1 MFDAT
6 TLAVFLVAAVALILT
21 PGQDTVYVLARGAGD
36 GRRAGVL
43 SALGVA
49 TGVLVH
55 TVAAAIGLAAL
66 FRAVPEARTVVV
78 VAGATYLTYLG
89 VKTIRDQAGDDAV
102 REGDGNPYLQ
112 GLTVNVLN
120 PQVAL
125 FFLAFLPG
133 FAPESAP
140 AIGMLILGAIYA
152 AITAIYLGSVGALS
166 GHLGGQGRRMRVAS
180 GLVLLGIAG
189 YLVVTTIP
197 P

>member
-6 TLAVFLVAAVALILT
+6 TLAVYLAAAVAVILS
-21 PGQDTVYVLARGAGD
+21 PGPDTAYVLARGAGE
-36 GRRAGVL
+36 GPGAGIR

-55 TVAAAIGLAAL
+55 TVAAAVGLAAL
-66 FRAVPEARTVVV
+66 FRAVPAARTAVVLG
-78 VAGATYLTYLG
+78 GAVYLSYLG
-89 VKTIRDQAGDDAV
+89 VGRLRRPATEARDL
-102 REGDGNPYLQ
+102 EGSPYLQ

-140 AIGMLILGAIYA
+140 AAGMVVLGALYA
-152 AITAIYLGSVGALS
+152 LVTAVYLGGVGALS
-166 GHLGGQGRRMRVAS
+166 GRFGGGSRRARVGS
-180 GLVLLGIAG
+180 GVALLGIAAW
-189 YLVVTTIP
+189 LVATNVAT
-197 P
+197 